1 MIALQIYQSLMVHFN
16 KEYVAHIRTKMC
28 ITQSVQQDIKK
39 SIILYIAC
47 TISVVDLGGCTPP
60 LKFYFEQDWSY
71 RKLLEAVVQMECY
84 LNVWAIKDENF
95 LARRTSNLIQASI
108 KRFKIASSV
117 SLFTLKTAE
126 IKIL

>member
-1 MIALQIYQSLMVHFN
+1 
-16 KEYVAHIRTKMC
+16 
-28 ITQSVQQDIKK
+28 
-39 SIILYIAC
+39 
-47 TISVVDLGGCTPP
+47 
-60 LKFYFEQDWSY
+60 
-71 RKLLEAVVQMECY
+71 MECY